1 MFGRSDTSDYVGF
14 IQANNFYVSFGTDII
29 AFSRISNL
37 ETTAEYDIIQ
47 EGGLNDRV
55 HIVYKGNTQVGTATF
70 EKAVHKNDLSDYDKI
85 VQVGNSFDTVNV
97 FVTNGTVPQ
106 KLYVLTDCFITKK
119 SLSGFDASS
128 SELLISRMDLVYS
141 NMDVVPV

>member
-1 MFGRSDTSDYVGF
+1 M
-14 IQANNFYVSFGTDII
+14 FGTDII

-119 SLSGFDASS
+119 SLLGFDASS